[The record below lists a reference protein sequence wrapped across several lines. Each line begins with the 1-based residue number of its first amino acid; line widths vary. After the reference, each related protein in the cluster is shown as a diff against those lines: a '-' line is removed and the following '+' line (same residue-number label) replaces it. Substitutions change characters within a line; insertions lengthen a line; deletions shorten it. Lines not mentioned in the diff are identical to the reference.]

1 MVLISPFDYPL
12 LSLLISYSTWFINV
26 LYRRCV
32 EDTGF
37 TTYGGP
43 LWVSGI
49 PVANGGLQ
57 FRVQSQGASRP
68 GQPLQSP
75 AASGGHLLAH
85 WGHCCPHSL
94 WPLGLTNVIT
104 GTHKILAPSLLEKEG
119 QGKGKGRGK

>member
-1 MVLISPFDYPL
+1 MVLISQFDYLL
-12 LSLLISYSTWFINV
+12 LSLLISYCTWFINV

-32 EDTGF
+32 ENTGF

-49 PVANGGLQ
+49 PMVNAGLQ
-57 FRVQSQGASRP
+57 SCLQSQGASRP
-68 GQPLQSP
+68 RQPLQSP
-75 AASGGHLLAH
+75 AASGGHLLA
-85 WGHCCPHSL
+85 HCCPHSL

-104 GTHKILAPSLLEKEG
+104 GTHKILAPSLLNNEG